1 MGLAIRRAAIVLFG
15 DSLTQRSFE
24 LGGWGAR
31 LADRYC
37 RQADVFCRGYGSYT
51 TRWCRA
57 MLGDM
62 FPPAEELIL
71 VLVLLGT
78 NDSALEDLAP
88 TQYVPLTE
96 YAENLS
102 AIINRLRR
110 RSKFVV
116 IVTPPCLHEGR
127 RIAHQQSSYQN
138 EASGFLERTD
148 SSLSKYA
155 VVAKEVANYRDVPC
169 FDIFRQTSIASVCE
183 GRDLFVDGVHFHK
196 GGQEYFFQRIIASFQ
211 IQGIELSRIVSQP
224 DWPFG
229 FNMKMDK
236 ETWKKVF
243 RDHYCHNFV
252 PSLNTAS
259 EDVIYVGKRFIFWT
273 FTTLLCLVLC
283 FSNRKLSAR
292 SSLMFCDHKYET
304 DCAI

>member
-1 MGLAIRRAAIVLFG
+1 
-15 DSLTQRSFE
+15 
-24 LGGWGAR
+24 
-31 LADRYC
+31 
-37 RQADVFCRGYGSYT
+37 
-51 TRWCRA
+51 

-62 FPPAEELIL
+62 FPPEEELIL

-155 VVAKEVANYRDVPC
+155 VVAKEVANYRDVP
-169 FDIFRQTSIASVCE
+169 FSIFSVKH
-183 GRDLFVDGVHFHK
+183 R
-196 GGQEYFFQRIIASFQ
+196 
-211 IQGIELSRIVSQP
+211 
-224 DWPFG
+224 
-229 FNMKMDK
+229 
-236 ETWKKVF
+236 
-243 RDHYCHNFV
+243 
-252 PSLNTAS
+252 
-259 EDVIYVGKRFIFWT
+259 
-273 FTTLLCLVLC
+273 
-283 FSNRKLSAR
+283 
-292 SSLMFCDHKYET
+292 
-304 DCAI
+304 